1 MAICSCLT
9 LVVGLGPLALIP
21 LDHLPCL
28 QGTGDQ
34 RWPHIPTQN
43 SKKANIPLNPSE
55 LHENPTETHRVLRKS
70 HRIPPSPPKSHR
82 NPPKIPPAKK
92 GKLVSLALARPGGQD
107 KEGGC
112 CRRPRMTSRS
122 EIEILVLNMLDRDL
136 IFVNWMSLGTT
147 LMSLRSI

>member
-43 SKKANIPLNPSE
+43 SKKANIPLSPTKIPLKPTESSENPTESHRV
-55 LHENPTETHRVLRKS
+55 LRNPTETHRKS
-70 HRIPPSPPKSHR
+70 HQQKKANLYLWSSSP
-82 NPPKIPPAKK
+82 
-92 GKLVSLALARPGGQD
+92 D
-107 KEGGC
+107 KQE
-112 CRRPRMTSRS
+112 S
-122 EIEILVLNMLDRDL
+122 N
-136 IFVNWMSLGTT
+136 
-147 LMSLRSI
+147 